1 LYIGRVTLVTGIL
14 VGALVVWGD
23 AEPAQTF
30 AATSMFLVAL
40 GLSVFSYWYTQQK
53 GNEPGDNFVYVQV
66 LFDAVLV
73 TALVHITGGGASPFA
88 FLYILVI
95 SSGALLLPLPG
106 GILVGVLASILYF
119 ADTVWLNLETSQAGV
134 LLQLG
139 LFAAVAVV
147 TGWLGGR
154 VRRAGM
160 AVGAVESALRQF
172 RVDTGDILASIN
184 TGVLTMDEE
193 GRLVYLNRAGEK
205 MLGLASADLIG
216 VRLAPL
222 LEELAPGMARV
233 VRESF
238 GRQEPVSRS
247 KTVARRG
254 DLDLVLGMHRR
265 NERLEAIAELSAS
278 LAHEIKNPLASIR
291 SAVEQLSRPD
301 LSGED
306 RGLLER
312 LVVTESDRLSRL
324 LSDFIDFSALRM
336 ETSGEVDLAA
346 VVRDCIVLVRQHPEV
361 QEGVE
366 LQVVDPT
373 GPVRVPGDP
382 DLLHRAVFNLVLN
395 AAQFAGPDGCVK
407 VEIWDRGRSLS
418 PPGTEMVDPVCLR
431 VSDTGPGV
439 DPDHLPRIFDPF
451 FTHRPGGSGLGL
463 AMVHR
468 AVEAHHGA
476 VLVERAEE
484 GGARFVLYLPGAVSS
499 DTATVERS

>member
-1 LYIGRVTLVTGIL
+1 
-14 VGALVVWGD
+14 
-23 AEPAQTF
+23 
-30 AATSMFLVAL
+30 
-40 GLSVFSYWYTQQK
+40 
-53 GNEPGDNFVYVQV
+53 
-66 LFDAVLV
+66 
-73 TALVHITGGGASPFA
+73 
-88 FLYILVI
+88 
-95 SSGALLLPLPG
+95 
-106 GILVGVLASILYF
+106 
-119 ADTVWLNLETSQAGV
+119 
-134 LLQLG
+134 
-139 LFAAVAVV
+139 
-147 TGWLGGR
+147 
-154 VRRAGM
+154 M

-254 DLDLVLGMHRR
+254 DLDLVLGISTTFLDGGDGMAPSVTVIFQDITDVDRLEAVHRR

-291 SAVEQLSRPD
+291 SAVAQLSRPD

-361 QEGVE
+361 HEGVE